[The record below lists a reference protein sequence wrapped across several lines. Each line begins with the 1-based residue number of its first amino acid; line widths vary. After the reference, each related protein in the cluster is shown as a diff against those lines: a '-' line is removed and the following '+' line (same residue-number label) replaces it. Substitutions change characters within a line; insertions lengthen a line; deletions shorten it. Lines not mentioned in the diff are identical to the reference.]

1 MKLMQYWHHVTITRT
16 VGIRLA
22 ITFCPLCNLSIL
34 MLERPWRRLLQQSIC
49 PITTAWT
56 KIGVNSYVIYFRIL
70 QMLCRWWYAALHI
83 LVMWVSSFKCES
95 SQTPRFFAVLTLPSW
110 GRVPITMNSVLS
122 SFSFSLSVNI
132 HILMSLIHLSIV
144 FVASCSIKE
153 LSGLYDRYSICMHW
167 WQMTFDHFK

>member
-22 ITFCPLCNLSIL
+22 TTFCPLCNLSIL
-34 MLERPWRRLLQQSIC
+34 MLERPRRRLLQQSIC
-49 PITTAWT
+49 PIATAWT
-56 KIGVNSYVIYFRIL
+56 KIGVNSYVIYL
-70 QMLCRWWYAALHI
+70 
-83 LVMWVSSFKCES
+83 CES